1 MATPPINNEVVDMFG
16 FLLVLLIFSV
26 GFTLSVG
33 LFSYIIFGEHIVLII
48 CAFMN
53 ASITGILL
61 LIVAIKIIIMCIECF
76 IDEHLRRQ

>member
-1 MATPPINNEVVDMFG
+1 MFG

-33 LFSYIIFGEHIVLII
+33 LFSYIIFGESILLTI
-48 CAFMN
+48 CVFMN

-61 LIVAIKIIIMCIECF
+61 LIVAIRIIISCVECF
-76 IDEHLRRQ
+76 IDDHLRK